1 MKRKNID
8 NMRMTLTDSAGKV
21 LWDGTH
27 KTFKQTVRRIKA
39 KDIADRA
46 EQRESLCCCD
56 GTTHPESAHF
66 RKSGKVR

>member
-1 MKRKNID
+1 MKRKD
-8 NMRMTLTDSAGKV
+8 LDDTRLTLTDSAGKV

-39 KDIADRA
+39 NDIADRA

-56 GTTHPESAHF
+56 VTTHPESMHF
-66 RKSGKVR
+66 VKSREGR

>member
-8 NMRMTLTDSAGKV
+8 HTRLTLTDSAGKI

-27 KTFKQTVRRIKA
+27 KTLKETVHRLKA
-39 KDIADRA
+39 KGTVDRA
-46 EQRESLCCCD
+46 ERRESVCCCD

-66 RKSGKVR
+66 RKSGKAK